1 MKLVSINPYTEEIN
15 GEFDTLAF
23 DRCEAAVRRARAA
36 LPEWQSL
43 SVAERAGFM
52 QRVIA
57 GLEKGKQLY
66 ARLITQEM
74 GKPIRQAVSE
84 IDKCILLCHYYM
96 QHSHHFL
103 QDDIIA
109 TGAEKSYVTFEPLGV
124 ILGIMPWNY
133 PFWQVLRFAIP
144 TMIAGNACLLKHA
157 SNVPMAALE
166 IARLFREI
174 GFPDGIFQTLLT
186 DAGTAGELI
195 DRDQVDG
202 VSLTGS
208 VAAGSKIGSL
218 AGRRI
223 KKLVLE
229 LGGSDP
235 FIVLDDADVEEAAAK
250 AVRAR
255 TANTG
260 QSCLAAK
267 RLIVMEAAAAEFQE
281 RFTANLRAARI
292 GNPLEEETDLGPLAR
307 KDLVEELE
315 GQLADAL
322 HKGAKVAYGP
332 KPPAG
337 KGFFFQPA
345 VLTEVTRDMR
355 VLREEVFG
363 PLAPIIVARD
373 EQEIIELANAT
384 EFGLGASIWSGR
396 SGRAEELSRH
406 IKAGFIAINNI
417 VKSDPRLPFGGVKKS
432 GVGRELS
439 RYGLLEFVNVK
450 TVVVGQAVEVISG

>member
-15 GEFDTLAF
+15 GEFETLTF
-23 DRCEAAVRRARAA
+23 DQCDAAVTQARAS
-36 LPEWQSL
+36 LPEWERL
-43 SVAERAGFM
+43 SVAERSGLM
-52 QRVIA
+52 QKVIA
-57 GLEKGKQLY
+57 RLEKGKQFY
-66 ARLITQEM
+66 AQLITQEM

-84 IDKCILLCHYYM
+84 IDKCILLCQYYM
-96 QHSHHFL
+96 EHSHTFL
-103 QDDIIA
+103 QDVIIK
-109 TGAEKSYVTFEPLGV
+109 TGAKRSYVTFEPLGV

-166 IARLFREI
+166 IEKLFHEI
-174 GFPDGIFQTLLT
+174 GFPDGIFQTLLA
-186 DAGTAGELI
+186 DARTAGELI
-195 DRDQVDG
+195 EGDKVDG

-235 FIVLDDADVEEAAAK
+235 FIVLDDANVEEAAAK

-267 RLIVMEAAAAEFQE
+267 RLIVMEAVAAEFQE
-281 RFTANLRAARI
+281 RFTAHLRAARI
-292 GNPLEEETDLGPLAR
+292 GDPLEEETDLGPLAR
-307 KDLVEELE
+307 KDLVQELE
-315 GQLADAL
+315 AQLADAL
-322 HKGAKVAYGP
+322 HKGAKAAYGP
-332 KPPAG
+332 RPPAG

-345 VLTEVTRDMR
+345 VLTEVTQNMR

-363 PLAPIIVARD
+363 PLAPIVVARD
-373 EQEIIELANAT
+373 EQEIVELANAT
-384 EFGLGASIWSGR
+384 EFGLGASIWSGH
-396 SGRAEELSRH
+396 SERAEELSRH

-432 GVGRELS
+432 GVGREMS
-439 RYGLLEFVNVK
+439 HYGLLEFVNVK
-450 TVVVGQAVEVISG
+450 TVVVGQSVASD